1 MDLFILRHA
10 EAGEAPR
17 DEDRELTE
25 RGHEQAR
32 AAAAGI
38 ARLKVGITAIA
49 SSPLP
54 RAVQTAQPVA
64 AAFGLTVETA
74 EALASGHG
82 PEEVIALLSDYDGDA
97 GLLLVGHE
105 PQLSGI
111 ILQITGGRVHMRKAM
126 LAHIELQSAN
136 PAYGALAWL
145 LSWKHLRSIGAS

>member
-1 MDLFILRHA
+1 MDLYILRHA

-17 DEDRELTE
+17 DADRELTE
-25 RGHEQAR
+25 RGHVQAR
-32 AAAAGI
+32 AVAAGI

-54 RAVQTAQPVA
+54 RAMQTARPVA
-64 AAFGLTVETA
+64 DALGLKIETA
-74 EALASGHG
+74 DTLASGRG
-82 PEEVIALLSDYDGDA
+82 PEEAIALLSDYDGDA

-111 ILQITGGRVHMRKAM
+111 ILQVTGGRVHMRKAM
-126 LAHIELQSAN
+126 LAHVELQSAN

-145 LSWKHLRSIGAS
+145 LTWKHLRSIGAS